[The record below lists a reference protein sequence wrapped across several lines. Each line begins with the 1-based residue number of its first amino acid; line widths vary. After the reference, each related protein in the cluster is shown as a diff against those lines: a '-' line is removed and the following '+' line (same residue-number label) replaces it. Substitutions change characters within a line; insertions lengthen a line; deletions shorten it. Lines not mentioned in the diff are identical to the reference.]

1 MRRSPTAVTART
13 WMNTRV
19 RVLGFA
25 YEDFDVVPAARAI
38 VLLTEELAITL
49 VEHAPRFVVRSQH
62 IAIPL
67 PHTVQLLDYVHT
79 PPRPVIDDDARAS
92 FRAVLERD
100 HHRCAY
106 CGRAGATT
114 VDHVYPRSRGGGNSW
129 SNWSPAAQPATTS
142 KPTGHRR
149 KPTCRCC
156 GFLVLPAPTGSA
168 GAGSGANRSQLRDL
182 RRETQP

>member
-106 CGRAGATT
+106 CGGAGATT

-129 SNWSPAAQPATTS
+129 SNLVACCATCNNVKADRTPEEARMPLLWVPRAPRTDR
-142 KPTGHRR
+142 KRR
-149 KPTCRCC
+149 
-156 GFLVLPAPTGSA
+156 
-168 GAGSGANRSQLRDL
+168 
-182 RRETQP
+182 RRIWREPIATP